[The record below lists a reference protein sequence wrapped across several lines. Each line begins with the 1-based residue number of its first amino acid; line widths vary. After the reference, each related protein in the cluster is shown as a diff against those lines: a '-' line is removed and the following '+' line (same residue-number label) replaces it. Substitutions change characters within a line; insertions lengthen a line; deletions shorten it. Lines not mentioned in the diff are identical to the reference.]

1 MELSKVS
8 KAIAGALVTMLVAY
22 LAKHGVTLDPV
33 VSDAV
38 NTLIAA
44 LLAAVAGYVT
54 VWLAPK
60 NK

>member
-22 LAKHGVTLDPV
+22 LARHGVTLDPV
-33 VSDAV
+33 LGDTV
-38 NTLIAA
+38 NTLIAELIA
-44 LLAAVAGYVT
+44 AAVGYVA